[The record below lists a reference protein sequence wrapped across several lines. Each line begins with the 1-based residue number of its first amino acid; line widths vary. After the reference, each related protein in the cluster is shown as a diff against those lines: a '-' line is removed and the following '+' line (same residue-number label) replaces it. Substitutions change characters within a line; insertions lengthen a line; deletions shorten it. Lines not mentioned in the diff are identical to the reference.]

1 MSTPIETNTT
11 ELQELLAEANALPTA
26 NICYV
31 SDLVPAAGVGKLGDL
46 WLTPD

>member
-1 MSTPIETNTT
+1 MPTPIETNTT
-11 ELQELLAEANALPTA
+11 ELQELLEEANALPVA

-31 SDLVPAAGVGKLGDL
+31 SDLDPAAGIGKLGDL

>member
-11 ELQELLAEANALPTA
+11 ELQELLEKANALPVA

-31 SDLVPAAGVGKLGDL
+31 SDLDPAAEIGKLGDL

>member
-11 ELQELLAEANALPTA
+11 ELQELLAEANALPVA

-31 SDLVPAAGVGKLGDL
+31 SNLDPAVGVGKLGDL

>member
-11 ELQELLAEANALPTA
+11 ELQKLLAEANALPVA

-31 SDLVPAAGVGKLGDL
+31 SNLDPAAGVGKLGDL

>member
-11 ELQELLAEANALPTA
+11 ELQELLEEANALPVA

-31 SDLVPAAGVGKLGDL
+31 SDLDPAGGVGKLGDL